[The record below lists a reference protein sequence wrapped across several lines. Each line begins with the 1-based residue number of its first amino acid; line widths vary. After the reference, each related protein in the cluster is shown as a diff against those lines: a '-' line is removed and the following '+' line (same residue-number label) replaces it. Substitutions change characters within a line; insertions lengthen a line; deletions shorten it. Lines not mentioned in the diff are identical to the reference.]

1 MRDDYDDDDDN
12 FVFLFQ
18 LRGSCLAPRMRIT
31 FYSGFNFYFINF
43 GVLISHEYMGWD
55 SKQLLLGRSSSVI
68 EILYTVALK
77 GTEAI
82 RHFVLRGEM
91 DHEKGEKLEICYK
104 KSRIFQF
111 L

>member
-1 MRDDYDDDDDN
+1 
-12 FVFLFQ
+12 
-18 LRGSCLAPRMRIT
+18 MRIT
-31 FYSGFNFYFINF
+31 FYSGCNFYFINF

-68 EILYTVALK
+68 ETLYRVALK

-91 DHEKGEKLEICYK
+91 DHEKEEKLEVCYK
-104 KSRIFQF
+104 KSRISQF